1 MSAVFP
7 DGALP
12 VNENVKVIEYITI
25 YKTEKWWQV
34 VALVN
39 QFGHDRL
46 AIYLWLSKDG
56 KWRRKHKFSASSMDN
71 WEQIKQAGDKLAPK
85 LTVMRRARE

>member
-1 MSAVFP
+1 MSITAS
-7 DGALP
+7 DGPLP

-46 AIYLWLSKDG
+46 AVYLWLSKDG
-56 KWRRKHKFSASSMDN
+56 KWRRKHKFSASSRDN
-71 WEQIKQAGDKLAPK
+71 WEQIKQAGDKLIPK
-85 LTVMRRARE
+85 LTVMRSAR

>member
-56 KWRRKHKFSASSMDN
+56 KWRRKYKFSVSSMDN

>member
-1 MSAVFP
+1 MSAAFP

-12 VNENVKVIEYITI
+12 VNEAVKVIEYITT
-25 YKTEKWWQV
+25 YKTAKWWQA

-46 AIYLWLSKDG
+46 AVYLWLFKDG
-56 KWRRKHKFSASSMDN
+56 KWKRKHKFSASSMEN
-71 WEQIKQAGDKLAPK
+71 WEQIKHAGDKLAPK
-85 LTVMRRARE
+85 LTVIRSAR